1 MHKLNFQ
8 VRSYEC
14 DLQGIVNNANY
25 QHYLEHSRHEFL
37 KTLNINFAEMHDEGL
52 DLVLIEANLKYK
64 SSLKADDEFYVMTRL
79 ENISRLKL
87 KFTQI
92 IYKTDE
98 SLILEAEMIG
108 TCIDRKRNKPVV
120 LEKLQ
125 IV

>member
-37 KTLNINFAEMHDEGL
+37 KVQGINFAKMHEQGL
-52 DLVLIEANLKYK
+52 DLVLIEAHLKYL
-64 SSLKADDEFYVMTRL
+64 SSLKADDEFYVMTKL

-87 KFTQI
+87 KFTQL
-92 IYKTDE
+92 IYKFDQTPV
-98 SLILEAEMIG
+98 LEAEMIG
-108 TCIDRKRNKPVV
+108 TCIDRNKGKPVIM
-120 LEKLQ
+120 Q
-125 IV
+125 ISH